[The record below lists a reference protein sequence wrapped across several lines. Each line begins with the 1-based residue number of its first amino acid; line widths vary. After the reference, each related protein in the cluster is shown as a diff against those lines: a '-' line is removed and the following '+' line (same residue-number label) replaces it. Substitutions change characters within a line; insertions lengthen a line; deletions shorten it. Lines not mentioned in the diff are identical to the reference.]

1 MTGLRVV
8 VADDHALVRAGIRA
22 LLSSHGIDVV
32 AEAGDGR
39 TLLEEVRKHTPD
51 VAVIDI
57 AMPSLDGIEAARRVS
72 QISSE
77 TKVVILSMHADE
89 RFVERARRAGAK
101 AYVLKDEAEDR
112 LIRAIKRVAKG
123 TTCLSGGDGSADE
136 TLTPREREVLQLII
150 EGKKNREIA
159 DVMCRSV
166 HTVRN
171 HRARLMRK
179 LRVRSAGE
187 LVRAAERLGLMVSA
201 ADASGSS
208 RGGRT
213 G

>member
-22 LLSSHGIDVV
+22 LLSSHGMDVV
-32 AEAGDGR
+32 GEAGDGR
-39 TLLEEVRKHTPD
+39 TLLDEVRKHTPD

-57 AMPSLDGIEAARRVS
+57 AMPLLDGIEATRRVS
-72 QISSE
+72 QISCD
-77 TKVVILSMHADE
+77 TKVVILSMHVDE
-89 RFVERARRAGAK
+89 RFIDRARRAGAK

-112 LIRAIKRVAKG
+112 LIRAIQRVAKG
-123 TTCLSGGDGSADE
+123 MTCLTGSDENADE
-136 TLTPREREVLQLII
+136 ALTPREREVLQLIV

-159 DVMCRSV
+159 EVMCRSV
-166 HTVRN
+166 HTVRS

-187 LVRAAERLGLMVSA
+187 LVRAAERLGLVPSA
-201 ADASGSS
+201 VDASGPSK
-208 RGGRT
+208 GGRKR
-213 G
+213 